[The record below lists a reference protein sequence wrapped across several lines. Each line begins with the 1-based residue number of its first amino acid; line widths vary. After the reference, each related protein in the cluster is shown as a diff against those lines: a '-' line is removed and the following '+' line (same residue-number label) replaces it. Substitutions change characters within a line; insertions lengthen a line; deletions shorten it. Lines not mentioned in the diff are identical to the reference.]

1 LLVLRFASCEA
12 VLDEGGLTGH
22 RSEHQAPRRS
32 TRTIVPDAFAEPP
45 SERSVSGEP
54 ARRRYQ
60 MCGTIQRFR
69 ARRGRLIVDLALP
82 KSPALR
88 AATVLLID
96 DQRMIGEAVRRMLVG
111 EDGITFHFCS
121 DATKAIE
128 VATQVEPTVILQ
140 DLVMPEID
148 GLELV
153 RRFRADER
161 FRDVP
166 IIVLSITEDA
176 AVKAE
181 AFALGANDYIV
192 KLPDR
197 LEMLARLRYHSRG
210 YIALLERNEA
220 FLALHASREVLAN
233 DLATAAHYVRSLLP
247 PPQRIGPITADW
259 RFIPSAALG
268 GDAFGYHSLDDDH
281 IAVYLLDVCG
291 HGVGAALLSVSALN
305 SIRSEALPQTD
316 FQDPGAVLEALNKAF
331 PMERQNDMFFT
342 IWYGVYQVSS
352 RTIRWAGGGHPAA
365 LLQGP
370 ESGGR
375 PTLLESEGPLI
386 GAVEGL
392 EFAAGEAKVPPGS
405 SLFIYSDGAFE
416 VSYPDG
422 SMWAFDDFISTLTA
436 PTRGPE
442 PRLDALVAKIRE
454 ISARNDFNDDFSMV
468 ELAFS

>member
-1 LLVLRFASCEA
+1 
-12 VLDEGGLTGH
+12 
-22 RSEHQAPRRS
+22 
-32 TRTIVPDAFAEPP
+32 
-45 SERSVSGEP
+45 
-54 ARRRYQ
+54 
-60 MCGTIQRFR
+60 
-69 ARRGRLIVDLALP
+69 VDLAVP
-82 KSPALR
+82 KNPASR
-88 AATVLLID
+88 GITVLLID
-96 DQRMIGEAVRRMLVG
+96 DQPIIGEAVRRMLVG
-111 EDGITFHFCS
+111 EDDIAFHFCR
-121 DATKAIE
+121 DAIKAVE
-128 VATQVEPTVILQ
+128 VAIQIEPTVILQ
-140 DLVMPEID
+140 DLVMPDID
-148 GLELV
+148 GLDLV

-166 IIVLSITEDA
+166 IIVLSMKEEA

-181 AFALGANDYIV
+181 AFAIGANDYLV

-220 FLALHASREVLAN
+220 FQALQASREVLAN
-233 DLATAAHYVRSLLP
+233 DLATAAQYVRSLLP

-281 IAVYLLDVCG
+281 IAAYLLDVCG

-316 FQDPGAVLEALNKAF
+316 FHDPGAVLAALNKAF

-352 RTIRWAGGGHPAA
+352 RTLRWAGGGHPAA
-365 LLQGP
+365 LLLGP
-370 ESGGR
+370 GVGDR
-375 PTLLESEGPLI
+375 PAFLESEGPLI

-392 EFAAGEAKVPPGS
+392 EFAAGEATVPSGS
-405 SLFIYSDGAFE
+405 SLLVYSDGAFE

-422 SMWAFDDFISTLTA
+422 SMWAFDDFVSTLTA
-436 PTRGPE
+436 PPAGTSH
-442 PRLDALVAKIRE
+442 RLDALVAKIRT
-454 ISARNDFNDDFSMV
+454 ISARDDFNDDFSMV
-468 ELAFS
+468 ELSFS